1 MIVRLLFRF
10 LRRVAQ
16 VQGLIL
22 DSQVGKG
29 EAAAATRPLR
39 GRWRWLEGERMEA
52 QGAANVGA
60 TLDPADVPSLQGT
73 FGVALSD
80 LRPSGVALIAGERMD
95 VVSNGEYIT
104 AGDTLE
110 VTLDDGYRRVVR
122 RAAQGN
128 HTQT

>member
-1 MIVRLLFRF
+1 MTVRLLFRF
-10 LRRVAQ
+10 LRRVAR
-16 VQGLIL
+16 VQGLVL
-22 DSQVGKG
+22 DSQVGKA
-29 EAAAATRPLR
+29 EAPPVVQPPR
-39 GRWRWLEGERMEA
+39 GRWRWLEGDRMEA
-52 QGAANVGA
+52 QGTANVGT
-60 TLDPADVPSLQGT
+60 TLDPSGVPSLQGA

-110 VTLDDGYRRVVR
+110 VILDEGYRRVVR
-122 RAAQGN
+122 RVVQDN